1 MEVIKITIQAT
12 VEAPAEKVWSCYTQP
27 EHITRWNFATDDW
40 QCPWATNDMR
50 VGGRYVA
57 RMEAK
62 DGSFGF
68 DLEAVYEAIE
78 PGRSFV
84 YGMGDRKVEVQFSA
98 VEAGTQVVVTFDA
111 ETENPVEM
119 QRAGWQAI
127 LDNFKRYTEGLK

>member
-1 MEVIKITIQAT
+1 MEAIKITIQAT
-12 VEAPAEKVWSCYTQP
+12 VEAPAEKVWACYTQP
-27 EHITRWNFATDDW
+27 EHITSWNFASDDW

-68 DLEAVYEAIE
+68 DLEAVYKAIE

-84 YGMGDRKVEVQFSA
+84 YSMGGRKVEVQFLA
-98 VEAGTQVVVTFDA
+98 FDAGTQVNITFDA

>member
-1 MEVIKITIQAT
+1 METVKITIQAS
-12 VEAPAEKVWSCYTQP
+12 VQAPVEKVWTCYTQP
-27 EHITRWNFATDDW
+27 EHITGWNFASDDW

-50 VGGRYVA
+50 IGGKYVA

-78 PGRSFV
+78 PGKSFL
-84 YGMGDRKVEVQFSA
+84 YAMGDRKVEVHFKA
-98 VEAGTQVVVTFDA
+98 LKAGTQVVVAFDA

-119 QRAGWQAI
+119 QRSGWQAI
-127 LDNFKRYTEGLK
+127 LDNFKRYTEKI

>member
-1 MEVIKITIQAT
+1 METVKITIQAS
-12 VEAPAEKVWSCYTQP
+12 VQAPVEKVWTFYTQP
-27 EHITRWNFATDDW
+27 EHITGWNFASDDW

-50 VGGRYVA
+50 IGGKYVA

-78 PGRSFV
+78 PGKSFL
-84 YGMGDRKVEVQFSA
+84 YAMGDRKVEVHFK
-98 VEAGTQVVVTFDA
+98 VLEAGTQVVVAFDA

-119 QRAGWQAI
+119 QRSGWQAI
-127 LDNFKRYTEGLK
+127 LDNFKRYTEKI

>member
-1 MEVIKITIQAT
+1 MEAVKITIRAT
-12 VEAPAEKVWSCYTQP
+12 VQAPAEKVWACYTQP
-27 EHITRWNFATDDW
+27 EHITGWNFASDDW

-50 VGGRYVA
+50 IGGKYVA

-78 PGRSFV
+78 PGKSFL
-84 YGMGDRKVEVQFSA
+84 YAMGDRKVEVRFVA
-98 VEAGTQVVVTFDA
+98 VDGGTLVTVSFDA

-127 LDNFKRYTEGLK
+127 LDNFKRYTESC

>member
-1 MEVIKITIQAT
+1 METVKITIQAS
-12 VEAPAEKVWSCYTQP
+12 VQAPVEKVWTCYTQP
-27 EHITRWNFATDDW
+27 EHITGWNFASDDW

-50 VGGRYVA
+50 IGGKYVA

-78 PGRSFV
+78 PGKSFL
-84 YGMGDRKVEVQFSA
+84 YAMGDRKVEVHFKTL
-98 VEAGTQVVVTFDA
+98 EASTQVVVAFDA

-127 LDNFKRYTEGLK
+127 LDNFKRYTERI